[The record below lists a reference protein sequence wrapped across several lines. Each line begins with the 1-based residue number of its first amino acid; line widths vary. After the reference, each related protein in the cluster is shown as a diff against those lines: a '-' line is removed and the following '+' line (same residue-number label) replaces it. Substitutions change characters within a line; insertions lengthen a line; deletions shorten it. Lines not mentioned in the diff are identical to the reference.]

1 MKKSKWIDL
10 QLFGGEG
17 ATGSATG
24 AGTDGNSGGEST
36 GVNATAAAEQ
46 RLRELGVPEERI
58 RKRAS
63 KLANKLG
70 TISTA
75 VSQPVESTDVES
87 APPAEEIPVTEEKK
101 EAPVRMS
108 WDEIMN
114 DPEYN
119 EKMQEMMSKR
129 LKTAKAAEENYN
141 KLTPVIEALAER
153 YGLDPKNMDYAKLQ
167 QSIKDDEEYY
177 ENKAIEMNTSVDIA
191 KRIDKLE
198 KEKARAEEEANKT
211 IQQQKYRDHLIQ
223 LENQAKDLQKI
234 YPNFDLKKE
243 LNNPV
248 FARMTGP
255 NIGISVADAYYA
267 VHRNEL
273 QSASVQV
280 AVQKTTEQI
289 SNAIQAN
296 GRRPSEAGITSQAPS
311 VSTFDYRTA
320 SKEQREALKKRI
332 RDAAARGEKVLP
344 GQY

>member
-1 MKKSKWIDL
+1 MKNTKWIDL

-17 ATGSATG
+17 TSGSATG
-24 AGTDGNSGGEST
+24 AGTDGGNAGGEST
-36 GVNATAAAEQ
+36 GENATAAAEQ

-75 VSQPVESTDVES
+75 VSQPVESTDAES
-87 APPAEEIPVTEEKK
+87 APPTEEAPTTEEKK

-167 QSIKDDEEYY
+167 QSIKDDEEY
-177 ENKAIEMNTSVDIA
+177 
-191 KRIDKLE
+191 
-198 KEKARAEEEANKT
+198 
-211 IQQQKYRDHLIQ
+211 
-223 LENQAKDLQKI
+223 
-234 YPNFDLKKE
+234 
-243 LNNPV
+243 
-248 FARMTGP
+248 
-255 NIGISVADAYYA
+255 
-267 VHRNEL
+267 
-273 QSASVQV
+273 
-280 AVQKTTEQI
+280 
-289 SNAIQAN
+289 
-296 GRRPSEAGITSQAPS
+296 
-311 VSTFDYRTA
+311 
-320 SKEQREALKKRI
+320 
-332 RDAAARGEKVLP
+332 
-344 GQY
+344 